1 VNDLAA
7 SPNRERMWIFISLL
21 ALLVTALS
29 LRFGTDI
36 RSLGPQFDERYITV
50 PMNDLMENGWSVETA
65 IDYQETKGPAL
76 IWPYAV
82 FGKWLGGDLNALRQV
97 SCLFFVLSGIPLLL
111 LALRCGL
118 RNSGLLLA
126 MVGFMLLPYELVF
139 SQLVMGEV
147 SFVFGA
153 VFLFL
158 VVLWGMGG
166 GAGSDPS
173 RSRSHPV
180 AAPVLYGVILTL
192 LLYSRIH
199 AVALAGGVCL
209 AMWSRSG
216 IRSWPWWLASIIA
229 GLLRVPLW
237 IRWGGLVSPDYQN
250 LHGLGLRLE
259 SLTYLGA
266 ALLPLVG
273 IFLLVFLWRY
283 RWCRWWLLCP
293 LGALLGLVLAM
304 VAMPDLT
311 IPAGE
316 VDLSLRHDRYQGVI
330 ATTVLMLGGGGPAS
344 SFLLGLAC
352 VLGLASLG
360 AFAALA
366 FELDV
371 EDAVGLLARMQLWA
385 LVAGCG
391 LYMLTRGFVFDRY
404 LLIWAIGLPVLWCRM
419 LPRWLV
425 TAQYLALLVIAVRL
439 VAVWLIG

>member
-1 VNDLAA
+1 
-7 SPNRERMWIFISLL
+7 
-21 ALLVTALS
+21 
-29 LRFGTDI
+29 
-36 RSLGPQFDERYITV
+36 
-50 PMNDLMENGWSVETA
+50 
-65 IDYQETKGPAL
+65 
-76 IWPYAV
+76 
-82 FGKWLGGDLNALRQV
+82 
-97 SCLFFVLSGIPLLL
+97 
-111 LALRCGL
+111 
-118 RNSGLLLA
+118 
-126 MVGFMLLPYELVF
+126 
-139 SQLVMGEV
+139 
-147 SFVFGA
+147 
-153 VFLFL
+153 
-158 VVLWGMGG
+158 
-166 GAGSDPS
+166 
-173 RSRSHPV
+173 
-180 AAPVLYGVILTL
+180 
-192 LLYSRIH
+192 
-199 AVALAGGVCL
+199 
-209 AMWSRSG
+209 MWSRSG

>member
-1 VNDLAA
+1 MNDLAA

-158 VVLWGMGG
+158 VVLWGMGE
-166 GAGSDPS
+166 
-173 RSRSHPV
+173 
-180 AAPVLYGVILTL
+180 APV
-192 LLYSRIH
+192 RIRR
-199 AVALAGGVCL
+199 AAG
-209 AMWSRSG
+209 R
-216 IRSWPWWLASIIA
+216 IPWP
-229 GLLRVPLW
+229 
-237 IRWGGLVSPDYQN
+237 
-250 LHGLGLRLE
+250 
-259 SLTYLGA
+259 
-266 ALLPLVG
+266 LP
-273 IFLLVFLWRY
+273 
-283 RWCRWWLLCP
+283 C
-293 LGALLGLVLAM
+293 
-304 VAMPDLT
+304 
-311 IPAGE
+311 
-316 VDLSLRHDRYQGVI
+316 S
-330 ATTVLMLGGGGPAS
+330 
-344 SFLLGLAC
+344 
-352 VLGLASLG
+352 
-360 AFAALA
+360 
-366 FELDV
+366 
-371 EDAVGLLARMQLWA
+371 
-385 LVAGCG
+385 
-391 LYMLTRGFVFDRY
+391 
-404 LLIWAIGLPVLWCRM
+404 
-419 LPRWLV
+419 
-425 TAQYLALLVIAVRL
+425 TA
-439 VAVWLIG
+439 